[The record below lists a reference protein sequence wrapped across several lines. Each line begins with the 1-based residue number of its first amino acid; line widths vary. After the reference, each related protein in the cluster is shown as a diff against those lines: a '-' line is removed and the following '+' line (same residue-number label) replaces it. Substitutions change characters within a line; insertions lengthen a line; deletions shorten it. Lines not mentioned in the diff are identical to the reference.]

1 MTSAGGTT
9 RNCVQCGKSI
19 AFDANVCPYCGKDYR
34 AVMAGQT
41 AAPPHEKGMLSI
53 VGGILILISGI
64 VGLAIGGIFL
74 AVNLS
79 SLSSYGIPGNLSDQL
94 ESILRVCGAIFVI
107 LGILALLGGVFGVMR
122 KHFGLVILGGVTGL
136 LACAPFAFG
145 GYLAILPVLPLV
157 GLILVGVAKKDFD

>member
-9 RNCVQCGKSI
+9 RNCVKCGRSI
-19 AFDANVCPYCGKDYR
+19 AFDVNVCPYCGHDYR
-34 AVMAGQT
+34 TVMAGPV
-41 AAPPHEKGMLSI
+41 AAPHEKGMLSI
-53 VGGILILISGI
+53 IGGILILIAGI

-79 SLSSYGIPGNLSDQL
+79 VLSDYGIPSDLTDQI
-94 ESILRVCGAIFVI
+94 ESLLRVCGAIFLI
-107 LGILALLGGVFGVMR
+107 LGMIAVLGGIFGVMR

-136 LACAPFAFG
+136 LACAPFVFI
-145 GYLAILPVLPLV
+145 GYLAVLPILPLV